1 MLELRELEELI
12 PNNLVVLHFYETL
25 PSGKIREYF
34 RSSRPMSACRAI
46 NEARK
51 QFDSIVGFWVEQISA
66 KVLRLVPEGF
76 TGGTVEKVI
85 MEVAVV

>member
-1 MLELRELEELI
+1 MFELRELEEII
-12 PNNLVVLHFYETL
+12 PNNLVVLHFCEKL
-25 PSGKIREYF
+25 PSGKIREYHKT
-34 RSSRPMSACRAI
+34 SKPMLACYAI

-51 QFDSIVGFWVEQISA
+51 QFDSIVGFCVEQISA

-76 TGGTVEKVI
+76 TGGTVSKVI